1 MTEPVAA
8 IILAAGHSKRM
19 GDFKPLLPIGEQTA
33 LEHAVSLFRRAGIS
47 NLQVVT
53 GHEGEK
59 LTPLLQTLE
68 VPQVPNPHYRE
79 GMFTSI
85 QAGLRTLPED
95 VAAFFMLPVDIPL
108 IRPQTVKTLLR
119 TWRSGRRGIIQPV
132 FYGTYGHPPLIST
145 RYRQAIL
152 NSGGEGGL
160 KKLLLSFAAD
170 TLELEVPDEYILL
183 DMDTPEDYR
192 YLCDRLSRRA
202 IPSEREC
209 EHLLAHEFNLPQRI
223 VAHCRQVARIATRL
237 SDQLREKGEE
247 IDRDLVL
254 AAALLHDCARQE
266 PHHARAGE
274 KALRLLGFPAV
285 AEVVGRHMDLNEP
298 ANNSISASE
307 IVYLADKLTAGDR
320 QVRFEE
326 RFDEKRRRYADQP
339 EVLKKIDERMQS
351 ARRVQQRLESL
362 LGCSLDKVLSNP
374 EQSEQRIIH
383 NV

>member
-19 GDFKPLLPIGEQTA
+19 GDFKPLLPLGEKTA
-33 LEHAVSLFRRAGIS
+33 LEHAASLFRMAGIS
-47 NLQVVT
+47 NLRVVT

-85 QAGLRTLPED
+85 QAGLRSLPEEI
-95 VAAFFMLPVDIPL
+95 AAFFLLPVDIPL

-119 TWRSGRRGIIQPV
+119 TWRTGRQGIIQPV

-145 RYRQAIL
+145 RYRRNIL
-152 NSGGEGGL
+152 DSSGEGGL

-170 TLELEVPDEYILL
+170 TLELEIPDEYILL

-192 YLCDRLSRRA
+192 NLCDRVNRRG

-209 EHLLAHEFNLPQRI
+209 EHLLAHQFNLPQRI

-237 SDQLREKGEE
+237 ADELREKGVNV
-247 IDRDLVL
+247 DRDLVL
-254 AAALLHDCARQE
+254 AAALLHDCARQQ

-274 KALRLLGFPAV
+274 KELRMLGFPVV
-285 AEVVGRHMDLNEP
+285 AEVVGRHMDLNGSE
-298 ANNSISASE
+298 NDTISASE
-307 IVYLADKLTAGDR
+307 IVYLADKLTTGDHQAR
-320 QVRFEE
+320 LEERFEE
-326 RFDEKRRRYADQP
+326 KRRLYADQP
-339 EVLKKIDERMQS
+339 EVLKKIAARLQS
-351 ARRVQQRLESL
+351 ARQVQQQLETF
-362 LGCSLDKVLSNP
+362 LGCALDKVLGIP
-374 EQSEQRIIH
+374 ES
-383 NV
+383 

>member
-1 MTEPVAA
+1 MTEPIAA
-8 IILAAGHSKRM
+8 IILAAGHSTRM
-19 GDFKPLLPIGEQTA
+19 GDFKPLLPLGEGTV
-33 LEHAVSLFRRAGIS
+33 LEQAVSLFRRAGIQ
-47 NLQVVT
+47 NLLVVT
-53 GHEGEK
+53 GHEGER

-68 VPQVPNPHYRE
+68 VPQVANPHYRE

-85 QAGLRTLPED
+85 RAGLRALPEEA
-95 VAAFFMLPVDIPL
+95 AAFFLLPVDIPL

-119 TWRSGRRGIIQPV
+119 TWRTGRHGIIQPV

-145 RYRQAIL
+145 RYRQTIL
-152 NSGGEGGL
+152 TSGGEGGL

-192 YLCDRLSRRA
+192 TLCDRWSRRG

-209 EHLLAHEFNLPQRI
+209 EHLLAHEFTLPQRI
-223 VAHCRQVARIATRL
+223 VGHCRQVARIATRL
-237 SDQLREKGEE
+237 EDELRKKGLD

-285 AEVVGRHMDLNEP
+285 AEVVGRHMNLNEP
-298 ANNSISASE
+298 EHNAITAAE

-320 QVRFEE
+320 QVRLEE
-326 RFDEKRRRYADQP
+326 RFEEKRRLYSDQP
-339 EVLKKIDERMQS
+339 EVLKKIDDRLQS
-351 ARRVQQRLESL
+351 ARRVQQRLESA
-362 LGCSLDKVLSNP
+362 LGCALDEVLGHH
-374 EQSEQRIIH
+374 EQPEQRIIH
-383 NV
+383 HA